1 MSGSGSRT
9 VDGIIDLI
17 RKTSYIK
24 DSDAIMTLQPTSPY
38 RSVLDFQKAIS
49 HYQKKNLNSIISV
62 LYDETLSLSILY
74 KMVKSGRCIPL
85 GTDHNKGIR
94 RQDHGGLLV
103 RNGSLYLTKVKHII
117 EKKSLIH
124 DETGVVYMN
133 KIHSINID
141 TYEDLEFAKKITI

>member
-1 MSGSGSRT
+1 MSGSESRT
-9 VDGIIDLI
+9 VDGIIDLV

-24 DSDAIMTLQPTSPY
+24 NCDAIMTLQPTSPF
-38 RSVLDFQKAIS
+38 RALSDFQKAIR
-49 HYQKKNLNSIISV
+49 HFKKENLNSIISA

-74 KMVKSGRCIPL
+74 KISNSNRCTPIE
-85 GTDHNKGIR
+85 TDHNKGVR

-103 RNGSLYLTKVKHII
+103 RNGSLYLTKVQHIL

-124 DETGVVYMN
+124 NETGVVHMS